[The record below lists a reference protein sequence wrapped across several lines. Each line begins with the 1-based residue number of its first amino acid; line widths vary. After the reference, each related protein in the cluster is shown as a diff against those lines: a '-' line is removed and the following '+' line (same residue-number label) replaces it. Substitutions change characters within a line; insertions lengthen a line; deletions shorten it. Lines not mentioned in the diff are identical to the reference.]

1 MAVTEGLAARRGARL
16 LEEAGRLRSV
26 AAGLAG
32 VADDVERRLDPVVE
46 DVGPPI
52 WTGRAAAVAAEAGEA
67 ARADLWVAAGSL
79 RDVARELD
87 LAAAA
92 LEWRA
97 DGVPGGGIA
106 PRPATGEG
114 GW

>member
-1 MAVTEGLAARRGARL
+1 MAVTEELGARRGARL
-16 LEEAGRLRSV
+16 LEEADHLRSV
-26 AAGLAG
+26 ATGLAG

-46 DVGPPI
+46 GLGPPT

-79 RDVARELD
+79 RDVARELH

-97 DGVPGGGIA
+97 DAATGGGIA
-106 PRPATGEG
+106 PSPATREG
-114 GW
+114 GR